1 MLNTPSPPVEQ
12 FHVSGSHFE
21 VGLAIGRRFAAQIR
35 QLFSTYVFF
44 RQELLPYHQTEAG
57 QARYHQFLQINQTRY
72 PNYVAELRGMA
83 QGAGLPFDQLFL
95 LNLRGEY
102 RDYFYRQHTGG
113 CSDCCILTDQTAL
126 IGHNEDGDPEFK
138 DNLYLLHVQVDGK
151 PAFTALT
158 YPGFLCGNALGFNDH
173 GICFTVNN
181 VCPLNTRPGVGRH
194 FVARS
199 LLESTS
205 LDDAVQRA
213 TVPDQ
218 SSGFNYNIGDCAAR
232 QIINV
237 ETAPGAFATRQIR
250 GGFFHANHY
259 QALPQV
265 EQFVEPSSQARL
277 DTWRANWHNSPPAS
291 AAGVL
296 EILGNQ
302 SNQTLPIYRSG
313 AAPDTLATFFTALFD
328 LDRRSLRIY
337 TAHPAR
343 HPNQFVEFTC

>member
-1 MLNTPSPPVEQ
+1 MLNTPSLPVEQ

-21 VGLAIGRRFAAQIR
+21 VGLAIGRQFSVQIR

-44 RQELLPYHQTEAG
+44 RRELLPYHQTEAG
-57 QARYHQFLQINQTRY
+57 QARYRQFLEINQARY
-72 PNYVAELRGMA
+72 PEYVAELRGMA
-83 QGAGLPFDQLFL
+83 QGASLPFDQLFL

-113 CSDCCILTDQTAL
+113 CSDCCILTEHAAL

-138 DNLYLLHVQVDGK
+138 DNLYLVHAQVDDK

-181 VCPLNTRPGVGRH
+181 VCPLNNRPGVGRH

-199 LLESTS
+199 LLEATS
-205 LDDAVQRA
+205 LDDAIQRT

-218 SSGFNYNIGDCAAR
+218 ASGFNYNIGACAAR
-232 QIINV
+232 QIVNV
-237 ETAPGAFATRQIR
+237 ETAPGASATRQIR

-265 EQFVEPSSQARL
+265 EQFVEPSSQTRL
-277 DTWRANWHNSPPAS
+277 ATWNTNWRDDPPAG
-291 AAGVL
+291 AANIL
-296 EILGNQ
+296 AILGNH
-302 SNQTLPIYRSG
+302 SHKDLPIYRTG

-328 LDRRSLRIY
+328 LDHRSLRIY
-337 TAHPAR
+337 TAHPTR
-343 HPNQFVEFTC
+343 FPDQFEEFTC